1 MNVDKF
7 DVNGKVVGQIE
18 LNEAVFG
25 LTPNKNVIYEAIK
38 NELANRRQG
47 THDVKTKS
55 EVAYTGAKPFKQKGT
70 GRARAGERSS
80 PVWVG
85 GGIAFGPT
93 PRDHSYKLPKK
104 VKKSAYKSLMSLKF
118 SSNSLKVVEEFKLDS
133 GKTKDFKVILN
144 SLGLD
149 KKVVF
154 VLDDIADSELIKR
167 AGRNLPNVKCLSY
180 NRMNCHALYYTDMV
194 VVSSNAAQKL
204 NVFLAS

>member
-1 MNVDKF
+1 MNIDKY
-7 DVNGKVVGQIE
+7 DVSGKSIGKIE

-25 LTPNKNVIYEAIK
+25 LIPNKSVIYESIK
-38 NELANRRQG
+38 AELANRRQG

-93 PRDHSYKLPKK
+93 PRDHSIRLPKK
-104 VKKSAYKSLMSLKF
+104 VKQLAYRSLLSMKLSQGGLR
-118 SSNSLKVVEEFKLDS
+118 VVQGLTVDS
-133 GKTKDFKVILN
+133 GKTKDLVGILKN
-144 SLGLD
+144 FAEN
-149 KKVVF
+149 KKFVV
-154 VLDDIADSELIKR
+154 VLDDVQNAEFVKR

-180 NRMNCHALYYTDMV
+180 NRMNCHALYKCFP
-194 VVSSNAAQKL
+194 S
-204 NVFLAS
+204 